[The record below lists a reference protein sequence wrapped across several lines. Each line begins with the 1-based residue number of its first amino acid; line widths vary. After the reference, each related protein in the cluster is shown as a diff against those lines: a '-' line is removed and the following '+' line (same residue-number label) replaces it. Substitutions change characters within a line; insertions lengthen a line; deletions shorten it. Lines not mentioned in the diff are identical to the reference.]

1 MFRFVITIFITWLTS
16 LVNVLAIQYVYPQ
29 VIKNAKFN
37 LILLIYMLINTMK
50 NYTTIHSGLN

>member
-29 VIKNAKFN
+29 VIKNAKLN

>member
-1 MFRFVITIFITWLTS
+1 MFRFVITISITWLTS
-16 LVNVLAIQYVYPQ
+16 LVNVPAIQYVYPQ

-37 LILLIYMLINTMK
+37 LILLIYMPINTMK